1 MQNAQIQ
8 MFEVEQSLELLN
20 QMLAEKGVAASDVV
34 SIVEQPAGAMA
45 IGEHS
50 KAKFRVYY
58 RG

>member
-8 MFEVEQSLELLN
+8 MFEVDQSLELLN
-20 QMLAEKGVAASDVV
+20 RILAEKGVSASDVV
-34 SIVEQPAGAMA
+34 SIVEQPAAAMA

-50 KAKFRVYY
+50 KAKYRVYY